1 MPSELPLTPPSPLLA
16 LFNPPR
22 PCILYPRIN
31 APLPS
36 RNLIRPMLL
45 TSLDAITHQYSTQ
58 LASRLP
64 SLSTDI
70 PGLLT
75 TSPQTVVRPVGYRI
89 VNLVPFDQPVSVSRL
104 CNFLSAGCRRWLTA
118 LYFSASAVVFVG
130 LIYMLILSFFIV
142 VRPSL
147 SPPTHRQFK
156 DNSHYIDDSPRSSRG
171 FSTLTN
177 PIVKIT
183 SRPPTRVGD
192 VWLFRFVGK

>member
-1 MPSELPLTPPSPLLA
+1 VSCSPSDPSFALLI
-16 LFNPPR
+16 LFDR
-22 PCILYPRIN
+22 ESYIRIETRIN
-31 APLPS
+31 SLLPS
-36 RNLIRPMLL
+36 RNLIRPILL

-89 VNLVPFDQPVSVSRL
+89 VNLVPFDQPVLVSRL
-104 CNFLSAGCRRWLTA
+104 CGFLSAGYRRWLTT
-118 LYFSASAVVFVG
+118 LCFSASAVVFVG

-147 SPPTHRQFK
+147 PCPHPPTVLR
-156 DNSHYIDDSPRSSRG
+156 
-171 FSTLTN
+171 
-177 PIVKIT
+177 
-183 SRPPTRVGD
+183 
-192 VWLFRFVGK
+192 